1 MVLSSPLTLAQ
12 SKNNGEYVF
21 PELNAIVEKGK
32 ENDLPI
38 HEIVNMLLEES

>member
-1 MVLSSPLTLAQ
+1 MVLSSPLTLSQ

-21 PELNAIVEKGK
+21 PELNKIVEDYK
-32 ENDLPI
+32 EKLPI